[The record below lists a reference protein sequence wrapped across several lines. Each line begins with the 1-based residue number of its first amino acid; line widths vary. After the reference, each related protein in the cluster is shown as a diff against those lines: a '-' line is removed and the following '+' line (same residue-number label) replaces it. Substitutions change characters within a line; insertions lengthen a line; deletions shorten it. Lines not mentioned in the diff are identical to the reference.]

1 MYVESV
7 SMTDFRCFA
16 KAETTFV
23 YPGVVGLPDGALPNV
38 TLLIG
43 INGAGKT
50 SLLKAVALA
59 CLSPIISQAGYFPS
73 LLVRRSPRKVNDPVE
88 SVVTC
93 HTNESFE
100 YPTKKDFGLND
111 PPHTSIY
118 IERHN
123 ELEYF
128 WKFHWMGHNY
138 ALMSAISHPIA
149 KKLLE
154 QEQSHDAGTLTS
166 FSSDSSPHYFLLGYG
181 ASRRSEYLENL
192 DAQRSRRRHPRFQRV
207 ACLFEEF
214 ITLYPLAAWYPLLKS
229 KARIKEVRELL
240 NSLLPKKTQFTG
252 ECEGGEG
259 LFNNDGVTLPFGA
272 LSDGFRSYIG
282 LLADMLYNMHTVSPK
297 GKLTDLAGVVI
308 IDDIDIHLHPG
319 WQREIVPK
327 LAETF
332 PKLQFIITTHSPLVV
347 GTVHAANI
355 RVVEENQIRQFTE
368 QTDGKSADQILM
380 SSYFGLE
387 SPRSPDKQKRLKKT
401 AKRVANT
408 HDPAAA
414 VEFLKELT
422 GQT

>member
-7 SMTDFRCFA
+7 SMTDFRCFE

-23 YPGVVGLPDGALPNV
+23 YPGVAGLPEGALPNV

-50 SLLKAVALA
+50 SLLKGVALA
-59 CLSPIISQAGYFPS
+59 CLSPIISQAGYYPS
-73 LLVRRSPRKVNDPVE
+73 LLIRKTKTKDEQPKVAEIRCNAKDARLLYKKMFVRDGHPSMSLIISKISGQDYFSEFTWLGYNFVTWNRIGNPETGEIIEHSNSQEENGLCAFHSEVSPN
-88 SVVTC
+88 
-93 HTNESFE
+93 
-100 YPTKKDFGLND
+100 
-111 PPHTSIY
+111 
-118 IERHN
+118 
-123 ELEYF
+123 
-128 WKFHWMGHNY
+128 
-138 ALMSAISHPIA
+138 
-149 KKLLE
+149 
-154 QEQSHDAGTLTS
+154 
-166 FSSDSSPHYFLLGYG
+166 YFLLGYG
-181 ASRRSEYLENL
+181 ASRRSEYLENP

-207 ACLFEEF
+207 AGLFEEF

-229 KARIKEVRELL
+229 KSRTKEVRDLL
-240 NSLLPKKTQFTG
+240 NSLLPGRMQFTG

-297 GKLTDLAGVVI
+297 GKLADLAGVVM

-355 RVVEENQIRQFTE
+355 RVVEENRILQYTE
-368 QTDGKSADQILM
+368 QTDGRSADQILM

-401 AKRVANT
+401 AKRVADT